1 VTQRFREAYT
11 YIDDHRVVITY
22 PAVMTE
28 MDAIRALR
36 TGDASAFLESH
47 PFGLGIAMGSNAA
60 VRHAVD
66 EMMTNGWVRTNR
78 AFEDRKRK
86 IFAAND
92 LVAMKLLYDQPAVAI
107 YCSDSSSIPYLLT
120 YLTNN
125 ERC

>member
-1 VTQRFREAYT
+1 
-11 YIDDHRVVITY
+11 
-22 PAVMTE
+22 MTE

-47 PFGLGIAMGSNAA
+47 PSGLGIAMGSNAA